1 MKHKKERMY
10 MAYMIQQHPQQISTE
25 SLAHQ
30 KRKSVA
36 DNAVGCKASSFF
48 FPLFV
53 LRSTDSTKST
63 VESVSDITT
72 IIPYGVTEATIM
84 YGGVASGTKIRI
96 IHICGAK
103 FAATPPHQKQKRRM
117 ITKVRYSKNSGKTFD
132 YILNP
137 KKGAHVVI
145 ARGVSGLTDI
155 SILTEDFNHQC
166 ALHPSLKVKAVHI
179 PISFHVNDTAMLE
192 VHAEEIIGDWIRH
205 MERHGY
211 RFDQFI
217 VGRHHDKD
225 DKNPHFHFLANVVLG
240 DGTRANLANI
250 GKAAKEASISVT
262 EQWGLTPANHRKRM
276 QTGNKKDTNK
286 NESRTAEIHNH
297 RHQNYAKW
305 NSNPASNE
313 DTYSGFTASNDRE
326 SSTSSISGNLMEGI
340 TELII
345 QPTVARIG
353 TGSGSSDNTLDHDKN
368 KQRKG
373 GRRR

>member
-1 MKHKKERMY
+1 M
-10 MAYMIQQHPQQISTE
+10 TE
-25 SLAHQ
+25 
-30 KRKSVA
+30 VA
-36 DNAVGCKASSFF
+36 
-48 FPLFV
+48 
-53 LRSTDSTKST
+53 
-63 VESVSDITT
+63 
-72 IIPYGVTEATIM
+72 IM

-96 IHICGAK
+96 IRICGAK

-117 ITKVRYSKNSGKTFD
+117 ITKVRYSKNPGKTID

-155 SILTEDFNHQC
+155 GILTEDFNHQC
-166 ALHPSLKVKAVHI
+166 ALRPSLKVKAVHI

-225 DKNPHFHFLANVVLG
+225 DKNPHFHFLANVVLD

-276 QTGNKKDTNK
+276 QTGDMKDSSK

-297 RHQNYAKW
+297 GHQNYTEW
-305 NSNPASNE
+305 NSNLASNK
-313 DTYSGFTASNDRE
+313 DTNSDFAANNDEETA
-326 SSTSSISGNLMEGI
+326 TSSISGNLIEGI

-368 KQRKG
+368 KRRKG

>member
-1 MKHKKERMY
+1 
-10 MAYMIQQHPQQISTE
+10 MAYMIQQCPQQISTE
-25 SLAHQ
+25 SLAYQ

-36 DNAVGCKASSFF
+36 DNAVECKASSFF

-53 LRSTDSTKST
+53 FRSTDSTKST

-72 IIPYGVTEATIM
+72 IIPDGVTEVAIM

-96 IHICGAK
+96 IRICGAK
-103 FAATPPHQKQKRRM
+103 FAATPSHQKQKRRM
-117 ITKVRYSKNSGKTFD
+117 ITKVRYSKNPGKTID

-145 ARGVSGLTDI
+145 ARGVSDLTDI

-166 ALHPSLKVKAVHI
+166 ALRPSLKVKAVHI

-211 RFDQFI
+211 RFDQFL

-225 DKNPHFHFLANVVLG
+225 NKNPPFHFLANVVLD
-240 DGTRANLANI
+240 DGIRTNLANI

-262 EQWGLTPANHRKRM
+262 EQWGLTPANHRKRI
-276 QTGNKKDTNK
+276 QTKDKQDSNKDK
-286 NESRTAEIHNH
+286 SWTAEIRSHGQ
-297 RHQNYAKW
+297 QNFIERN
-305 NSNPASNE
+305 NSAVPSRYT
-313 DTYSGFTASNDRE
+313 DSDFTATNNGE
-326 SSTSSISGNLMEGI
+326 TAMTTIGGNLMEGI

-353 TGSGSSDNTLDHDKN
+353 TGSGTSDNTLNHDKDKN